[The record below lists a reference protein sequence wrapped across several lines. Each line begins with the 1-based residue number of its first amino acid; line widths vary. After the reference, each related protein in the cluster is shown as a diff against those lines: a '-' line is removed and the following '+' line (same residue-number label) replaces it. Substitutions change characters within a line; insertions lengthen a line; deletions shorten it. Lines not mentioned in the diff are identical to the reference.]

1 MDREVIML
9 AAMLAKPNF
18 AMLAMPFVQR
28 DFFQDAER
36 AAIFEAIDKHWK
48 KYEVMPN
55 KAAVQLECPDNTQ
68 VETIFDAAICNG
80 MTDDYLTDLGEQ
92 WCRERA
98 SFNVIATAIDVYDK
112 NNNTVKESAIPAML
126 EAAISISFDT
136 SIGHDW
142 ADDAAER
149 WEFYHNPESTIPF
162 DIAAL
167 NAITADKGVAR
178 KSLNIVMAGV
188 NCGKTGFMCHLAAG
202 YIKAGFNV
210 LYITL
215 EMQEKLIARRVDANI
230 MGIDMDDIDRVSKDD
245 FLNKIESIRQKSYG
259 RLRFKEFPS
268 GEASSMHIERVMHE
282 LQIKKNIKFDV
293 VFVDYI
299 GICAS
304 HRVSLKNTN
313 SYGYLKCVAE
323 ELRALAMKHDVAVWS
338 AVQLNRGGFSST
350 DVEMTDIADSFSIA
364 ATADML
370 ISMMRTEEL
379 DAIDQVLIKQIKNR
393 YANKNNKMRFP
404 IGVNQEQQRYFDVED
419 ADSNIAFAE
428 SKKKTT
434 SAILANNASNKLA
447 SRSEKMKALQ

>member
-1 MDREVIML
+1 
-9 AAMLAKPNF
+9 
-18 AMLAMPFVQR
+18 
-28 DFFQDAER
+28 
-36 AAIFEAIDKHWK
+36 
-48 KYEVMPN
+48 
-55 KAAVQLECPDNTQ
+55 
-68 VETIFDAAICNG
+68 
-80 MTDDYLTDLGEQ
+80 
-92 WCRERA
+92 
-98 SFNVIATAIDVYDK
+98 
-112 NNNTVKESAIPAML
+112 
-126 EAAISISFDT
+126 
-136 SIGHDW
+136 
-142 ADDAAER
+142 
-149 WEFYHNPESTIPF
+149 
-162 DIAAL
+162 
-167 NAITADKGVAR
+167 
-178 KSLNIVMAGV
+178 
-188 NCGKTGFMCHLAAG
+188 MCHLAAG

-210 LYITL
+210 LYVTL

-419 ADSNIAFAE
+419 ADSNMAFAE